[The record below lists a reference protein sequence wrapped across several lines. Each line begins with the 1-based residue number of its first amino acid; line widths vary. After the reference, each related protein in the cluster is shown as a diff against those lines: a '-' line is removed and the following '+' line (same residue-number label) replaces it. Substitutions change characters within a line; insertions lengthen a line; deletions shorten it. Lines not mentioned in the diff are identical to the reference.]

1 MKILESNN
9 LEKYENIEY
18 HYIFRDLVLHKDAGE
33 IQYAISKTNY
43 FMSDES
49 FYKQHE
55 MLQEKVKGKDFK
67 DQASVMNHIAI
78 LNKRQLKFA
87 ESKRKELQNILASA
101 PDSDHVS
108 TVINFHDEVIGLIL
122 EWFNIHDEILTE
134 DVSDKE
140 RTNNALWAIADDMRD
155 EKEHG
160 YFETYREAY
169 KCAEENMYKKG
180 VTITAKKLEKAY
192 HKAKSEGIVE

>member
-1 MKILESNN
+1 MKILESNMRN
-9 LEKYENIEY
+9 EHEDVEY
-18 HYIFRDLVLHKDAGE
+18 LYVFHDLATHKVANELH
-33 IQYAISKTNY
+33 YAISKTNY
-43 FMSDES
+43 FMSKES

-55 MLQEKVKGKDFK
+55 MLQEGVDGKDFK

-78 LNKRQLKFA
+78 LNKSQLKSA

-101 PDSDHVS
+101 PDSDRIS

-140 RTNNALWAIADDMRD
+140 LTNNALWAIADDMRD
-155 EKEHG
+155 QKERG

-169 KCAEENMYKKG
+169 KWAEENMYKKG